1 MIIEFLRKLY
11 VRQFLTP
18 AYPSIPASE
27 LDMPAYERGKSDYE
41 SMPQKFLVAKVANPF
56 EPDTLENKSWATGYR
71 DAKEIDLMEGRPM

>member
-56 EPDTLENKSWATGYR
+56 EPTPFGINR
-71 DAKEIDLMEGRPM
+71 GRPAIETQKKST